1 MKLCTAILFSALAAG
16 PVRAAQT
23 LDVYDIDV
31 EGGKAVL
38 IVSPSGESM
47 LYDVG
52 WPANDGRDTDRI
64 VAAAKAA
71 GLQQIDYL
79 VISHYD
85 IDHLGD
91 VPLLVSK
98 FPVKHIID
106 HGPMEA
112 SGKAPTPQYLAYA
125 AVRDR
130 MDHLA
135 VKAGDHLPISGVDV
149 LVVTAAGKHLDRPL
163 PDAGSP
169 NRLCATT
176 PQEAERPTD
185 VEDNMSMGLL
195 FTFGKFR
202 MLDLA
207 DLESAYDYKL
217 MCPNNPIGSVSV
229 YQVSIHGQDKGV
241 SPVLAQALHARV
253 ALMGNGP
260 RKGGAPKTWTTL
272 RGAPGLEDIWQVHY
286 SVEGGKDHNPP
297 DSCIANPDGP
307 DDAHWLKLSAQSD
320 GTFTVTNS
328 RNGFN
333 KTYRP

>member
-1 MKLCTAILFSALAAG
+1 MKILVSILLAVLCARIAVAG
-16 PVRAAQT
+16 QT

-38 IVSPSGESM
+38 IVSPSGESL

-52 WPANDGRDTDRI
+52 WPGNDGRDTDRI
-64 VAAAKAA
+64 VTAAKAA
-71 GLQQIDYL
+71 GLRQIDYL

-112 SGKAPTPQYLAYA
+112 SGKTPTPQYRAYA

-169 NRLCATT
+169 QSSLCHDA
-176 PQEAERPTD
+176 A
-185 VEDNMSMGLL
+185 
-195 FTFGKFR
+195 
-202 MLDLA
+202 
-207 DLESAYDYKL
+207 
-217 MCPNNPIGSVSV
+217 GSRAS
-229 YQVSIHGQDKGV
+229 HRCRGQHV
-241 SPVLAQALHARV
+241 
-253 ALMGNGP
+253 
-260 RKGGAPKTWTTL
+260 
-272 RGAPGLEDIWQVHY
+272 
-286 SVEGGKDHNPP
+286 
-297 DSCIANPDGP
+297 DGP
-307 DDAHWLKLSAQSD
+307 PVQ
-320 GTFTVTNS
+320 F
-328 RNGFN
+328 R
-333 KTYRP
+333 